1 VSDLQWSAGCEEI
14 LWKQNASPW
23 LGTEWNCNKPAVN
36 LLVIPDAPVITPHG
50 GG

>member
-1 VSDLQWSAGCEEI
+1 MRGNSLEAKCKSV
-14 LWKQNASPW
+14 
-23 LGTEWNCNKPAVN
+23 LGTEWNCNKLAVN